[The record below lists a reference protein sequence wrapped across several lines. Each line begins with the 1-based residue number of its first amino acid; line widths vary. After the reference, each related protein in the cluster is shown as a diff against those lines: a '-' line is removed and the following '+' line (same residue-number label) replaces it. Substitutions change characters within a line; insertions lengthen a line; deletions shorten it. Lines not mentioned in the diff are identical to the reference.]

1 MWGQVKHDIKKG
13 VSLVNTKKKKTRGFR
28 LDPHT
33 DRLLSDG
40 AKVHGT
46 KSNFIRVA
54 IQNYWGIDE
63 PRKKNGAN

>member
-1 MWGQVKHDIKKG
+1 MP
-13 VSLVNTKKKKTRGFR
+13 TKKKKSRGFR

-40 AKVHGT
+40 AKVHGS

-54 IQNYWGIDE
+54 ILNYWGIDQK
-63 PRKKNGAN
+63 PRKENGAN